1 MGNPYIENREHD
13 SKSQPV
19 GRGVRLTP
27 EWEFNLCCDRV
38 LADENFLLQVTQ
50 KKDDASID
58 SFDVASNVGSE
69 KTLTV
74 GMDDVDAD
82 EVSTKCG
89 KDVIKPPERAWNE
102 PQMI

>member
-38 LADENFLLQVTQ
+38 LADENFLLQV
-50 KKDDASID
+50 
-58 SFDVASNVGSE
+58 

>member
-1 MGNPYIENREHD
+1 M
-13 SKSQPV
+13 
-19 GRGVRLTP
+19 
-27 EWEFNLCCDRV
+27 
-38 LADENFLLQVTQ
+38 LQVTQ
-50 KKDDASID
+50 KKDDDGID

-89 KDVIKPPERAWNE
+89 KDVIKPPERA
-102 PQMI
+102 